1 MRDVATSIALNRFG
15 LGAMPGEAEAL
26 GHDPRGWVVTQ
37 IDRRA
42 APRMSGGRAS
52 DGILAEMHRAAIEGP
67 EQLRAT
73 ARRLYSSIF
82 GPEIVSRSRHAIATE
97 QPFAER
103 MALFWSN
110 HFTVSQT
117 RAIVGPAI
125 PAYER
130 EAIRPNVFGRF
141 ADMLKA
147 VCRHPCMLEY
157 LDNIVSIGPQ
167 SEVGRRRLARGGE
180 ARTLNENLAREIL
193 ELHTIGVNGGYGQ
206 QDVIEL
212 AKAISGWS
220 HGGFC
225 PPPDPTP
232 GHGGCEF
239 RPAFHEPGPKTVVGR
254 TYAEAGADEG
264 LAILDDLARHPAT
277 AHHLATKLVRHFVA
291 DDPPADA
298 VTRIARVFLA
308 SDGDLAAVCRALVDW
323 GAVWREPL
331 PKVKT
336 HYEFVVAVH
345 RAVGNATA
353 TAADIVAP
361 LKALGQPPF
370 SAPSPQG
377 WGDTARDW
385 VAPAALLQRIEWV
398 RSIASSPPATLH
410 PARFLDD
417 VIGPVV
423 SDATREGVARAP
435 SGDAAIALVLAS
447 AEFQRR

>member
-1 MRDVATSIALNRFG
+1 MRDMATFIALNRFG
-15 LGAMPGEAEAL
+15 LGAVPGAAEAV
-26 GHDPRGWVVTQ
+26 GGDPRGWAAAQ
-37 IDRRA
+37 IDWHA
-42 APRMSGGRAS
+42 APGTAGGRAS
-52 DGILAEMHRAAIEGP
+52 AGVLAEMHSAAIESP

-73 ARRLYSSIF
+73 ARRLYSSVF
-82 GPEIVSRSRHAIATE
+82 WPEVVARARHAIATE

-110 HFTVSQT
+110 HFTVSRT

-130 EAIRPNVFGRF
+130 EAIRPHVFGRF
-141 ADMLKA
+141 AEMLKA
-147 VCRHPCMLEY
+147 VCRHPCMLSY
-157 LDNIVSIGPQ
+157 LDNIISIGPQ
-167 SEVGRRRLARGGE
+167 SEVGRQRLARGD

-193 ELHTIGVNGGYGQ
+193 ELHTVGVNGGYGQ

-212 AKAISGWS
+212 AKAISGWT
-220 HGGFC
+220 HGGFR
-225 PPPDPTP
+225 PRQDPRP
-232 GHGGCEF
+232 VHGGFEF
-239 RPAFHEPGPKTVVGR
+239 RPVFHEPGPKTVLAR

-264 LAILDDLARHPAT
+264 LTVLDDLARHPAT
-277 AHHLATKLVRHFVA
+277 AQHLAAKLVRHFVA

-308 SDGDLAAVCRALVDW
+308 SDGDLAAVSRALIDLD
-323 GAVWREPL
+323 AVWREPL

-345 RAVGNATA
+345 RAFGNLTA
-353 TAADIVAP
+353 RPADVVAS
-361 LKALGQPPF
+361 LRALGQLPF

-385 VAPAALLQRIEWV
+385 IAPEALLRRIEWV
-398 RSIASSPPATLH
+398 RSFAGSVSATLH

-417 VIGPVV
+417 IIGPVA
-423 SDATREGVARAP
+423 SDATREGAARAP